1 MAKGAREMAS
11 NPKTKIAYAEFFN
24 EIHSTY
30 FHIVK
35 QILEKAQQGKL
46 KCTDIDTMACNS
58 GFGES
63 NMYIPEK
70 LKTEEWP
77 LLLQDKSTKKMST
90 PLKNSI
96 GTPLTLLEKRWL
108 KTLLLDPRIKL
119 FNVDGTGLEDVEPLF
134 KPEQFVYF
142 DQYADG
148 DDYSDPIYQE
158 HFKTLLE
165 ACEKK
170 QLVEISFTNNRG
182 VAEKHVYLPLKLEY
196 SSKDDKFRLR
206 AERQPEANE
215 PAMFHFVNLG
225 RITAC
230 RLLEKQGVEA
240 TTPERST
247 IVLELKDERNAL
259 ERVLLHFSSLEK
271 KTQKLDDE
279 HYRIEL
285 TFNNADK
292 TEMLI
297 RVLSFGPVIK
307 LMRPKEMEKDKRYK
321 GMLVAQKDF
330 WKKLHDRLDKQKE
343 LLRSREKP
351 RHHEGMSR

>member
-1 MAKGAREMAS
+1 MAK
-11 NPKTKIAYAEFFN
+11 TDLFFN
-24 EIHSTY
+24 EIYSTY
-30 FHIVK
+30 YRLMEM
-35 QILEKAQQGKL
+35 ILRKAQQKQLKINDIANIANEYGFPDSFKIEDKLLKQQGEISGKMIAADWALL
-46 KCTDIDTMACNS
+46 KADLT
-58 GFGES
+58 
-63 NMYIPEK
+63 
-70 LKTEEWP
+70 
-77 LLLQDKSTKKMST
+77 T
-90 PLKNSI
+90 PITQSVGRPI
-96 GTPLTLLEKRWL
+96 TTLEKRWL
-108 KTLLLDPRIKL
+108 KTLLLDSRIKL

-148 DDYSDPIYQE
+148 DDYSNPIYQE
-158 HFKTLLE
+158 HFKTLLQ
-165 ACEKK
+165 ACENK
-170 QLVEISFTNNRG
+170 QLVEISFTNNCG

-230 RLLEKQGVEA
+230 RLLEKHGVESV
-240 TTPERST
+240 TPARST

-285 TFNNADK
+285 TFNDADRA
-292 TEMLI
+292 EMLI

-307 LMRPKEMEKDKRYK
+307 LVRPKEMEKDKRYK
-321 GMLVAQKDF
+321 GMLVAQKEF
-330 WKKLHDRLDKQKE
+330 WNELHKKLDKQKE
-343 LLRSREKP
+343 LLRTKDKTRY
-351 RHHEGMSR
+351 HEGMSR